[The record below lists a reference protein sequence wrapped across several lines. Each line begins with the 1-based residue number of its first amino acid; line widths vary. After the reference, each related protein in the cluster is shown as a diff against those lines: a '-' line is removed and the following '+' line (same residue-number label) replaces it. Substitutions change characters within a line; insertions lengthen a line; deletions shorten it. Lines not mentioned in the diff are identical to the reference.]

1 MLVTVATTAATIL
14 VTKLNLFFNIINS
27 NQRSSKPNLSHEVY
41 LQTYFHNNCGKNFV
55 SEEARPFVDFCHSNY
70 SSHCCQSSTVA
81 NAATKALA
89 TEAATEVIIITVAS
103 IATKA
108 LINIS

>member
-1 MLVTVATTAATIL
+1 
-14 VTKLNLFFNIINS
+14 
-27 NQRSSKPNLSHEVY
+27 
-41 LQTYFHNNCGKNFV
+41 V

-108 LINIS
+108 LVKISYFIFQHHRLKLTLFKTLSKS